1 MDEIKREYDEHV
13 PISRMY
19 ITSMYWALTMVMKSP
34 WKPPKSPGE
43 QAYCAFV
50 VVAATLLFAM
60 LIATVTAMVR
70 EYDKSTTVF
79 LDKVTAS
86 HAFCASKQLAP
97 ATKQLLTNY
106 LLENQRVSK
115 GIVDDHIVNEFPGHI
130 QNKVIVEVH
139 RKVIDAALFLKECSL
154 MGCVAFLRC
163 LRPEVVLKG
172 DRLVMAGTVPDRMF
186 ILTMGELQI
195 TYPPLKKQGP
205 VTKVAH
211 VLGEEVGGAGKAERK
226 QSTRVPQGLIDRV
239 GSLIGFQAPFK
250 PQQPVIYT
258 CRAFSRCKVLSLTRR
273 QFADVL
279 ERHQYDAP
287 VFMKAMDHADRQLSP
302 DKRGSVSSSPLKQ
315 GDGSN
320 LKTSD
325 FRGSSGSS
333 LTAGSDAPGQRP
345 SCCKRPSCGGPV
357 GPGRPA
363 PTLDTDSPDSLFT
376 AVNEGWLPQQN
387 VVNQLVAASAAED
400 KARAVT
406 GASSDADATA
416 ADGAAPLRESGGA
429 AGESAEVLRARSDAV
444 AGTRQQVAD
453 LSSEVAALSQI
464 VLKITEQIEK
474 GGEKDGKGSRSRIGF
489 GGFLST

>member
-1 MDEIKREYDEHV
+1 
-13 PISRMY
+13 
-19 ITSMYWALTMVMKSP
+19 
-34 WKPPKSPGE
+34 
-43 QAYCAFV
+43 
-50 VVAATLLFAM
+50 
-60 LIATVTAMVR
+60 
-70 EYDKSTTVF
+70 
-79 LDKVTAS
+79 
-86 HAFCASKQLAP
+86 
-97 ATKQLLTNY
+97 
-106 LLENQRVSK
+106 
-115 GIVDDHIVNEFPGHI
+115 
-130 QNKVIVEVH
+130 
-139 RKVIDAALFLKECSL
+139 
-154 MGCVAFLRC
+154 
-163 LRPEVVLKG
+163 
-172 DRLVMAGTVPDRMF
+172 
-186 ILTMGELQI
+186 
-195 TYPPLKKQGP
+195 
-205 VTKVAH
+205 VAH